1 MQTSFTSYD
10 FEKSIVR
17 IDEILDESD
26 KSFEELDSIP
36 SRDKLTYKNGF
47 YVNCTALFVDIR
59 DSSTLP
65 SKHKRPTLA
74 KIYRSYISEVVAIMN
89 GNSNCKEIE
98 IDGDCISGIYNTPS
112 KVDIDSVFSDAAQ
125 IHSLIKILNC
135 KYQKRGI
142 ENINIGIGID
152 YGRALMIKAGYN
164 GSGLNKV
171 VWMGEVVNS
180 ASNLCNKANKGWGN
194 EVLFVSDVIYSNLNE
209 HNQKL
214 LSWNSTNSCYHGNVI
229 NIHMDEWYTKNCT
242 KQNNSNQGLGLA
254 QWQMY

>member
-1 MQTSFTSYD
+1 METNHTYYD
-10 FEKSIVR
+10 FEKSRSR

-65 SKHKRPTLA
+65 TKHKRPALA
-74 KIYRSYISEVVAIMN
+74 KIYRSYISEVVAVIN
-89 GNSNCKEIE
+89 GNMNCKEIE

-112 KVDIDSVFSDAAQ
+112 KADIDSVFSDAAQ

-135 KYQKRGI
+135 KYEKRGI

-152 YGRALMIKAGYN
+152 DGRALMIKAGYN

-180 ASNLCNKANKGWGN
+180 SSNLCNKANKGWDS
-194 EVLFVSDVIYSNLNE
+194 EVLFVSSVVYGNLNK
-209 HNQKL
+209 HNQEL
-214 LSWNSTNSCYHGNVI
+214 LSWNQRNSCYHGNII
-229 NIHMDEWYTKNCT
+229 NLNMEEWYTENCT
-242 KQNNSNQGLGLA
+242 KQNKTSNS
-254 QWQMY
+254 WS

>member
-1 MQTSFTSYD
+1 METNHTYYD
-10 FEKSIVR
+10 FEKSRSR

-59 DSSTLP
+59 DSSILP
-65 SKHKRPTLA
+65 TKHKRPALA
-74 KIYRSYISEVVAIMN
+74 KIYRSYISEVVAVMN
-89 GNSNCKEIE
+89 GNLNCKEIE

-112 KVDIDSVFSDAAQ
+112 KADIDSVFNNAYTISS
-125 IHSLIKILNC
+125 ILRILNC
-135 KYQKRGI
+135 KFEKRGI

-171 VWMGEVVNS
+171 VWMGDVVNS
-180 ASNLCNKANKGWGN
+180 ASNLCNKANKGWDSN
-194 EVLFVSDVIYSNLNE
+194 EIFVSEDIFNNLNE
-209 HNQKL
+209 QNQKL
-214 LSWNSTNSCYHGNVI
+214 LSWNQKNSCYHGDVI
-229 NIHMDEWYTKNCT
+229 NTGMEEWYQNNCT
-242 KQNNSNQGLGLA
+242 NKNNSNQGLGLA
-254 QWQMY
+254 QWQIH